1 MSLKN
6 VNTHGF
12 RLIEEPEKYSALSAY
27 RFEQDLLVACQEL
40 KETLGKYKTLLDSY
54 TELVENH
61 RLVLAKL
68 ERTQDHV

>member
-1 MSLKN
+1 MKN

-12 RLIEEPEKYSALSAY
+12 RLIDEPEKYSALSAY
-27 RFEQDLLVACQEL
+27 RFEQDLLVTCQEL
-40 KETLGKYKTLLDSY
+40 REALKQYKTLMDTH

-68 ERTQDHV
+68 ERTESCG